1 MSQIMA
7 CIDGSSASPAV
18 CDYAAWAASRTG
30 APLSLLHVLDRKQFP
45 SEKNFTG
52 RISLGG
58 SQKLLEEMAELD
70 ARRSRMAL
78 EQGRLMLEAAQQRV
92 AETGFSLSTTRQRHG
107 DLVDT
112 LAGMESEI
120 RILVMGRQGEE
131 GEEGDSVGA
140 QIGNNVERV
149 IRTLHKPILLA
160 PASFRSPQRILLAYD
175 GSETTRKGLALIAGS
190 PLFQGLDCHLV
201 TVGEDNPRNRNLL
214 EEATNPLRGA
224 GLAVQASLLHG
235 NVETALRSYQRDND
249 IDMIV
254 MGAFGHSA
262 LRQFFVGS
270 TTSSLLRHADV
281 PLLISR

>member
-45 SEKNFTG
+45 SERNFTG

-92 AETGFSLSTTRQRHG
+92 AETGFSRSTTRQRHG

-112 LAGMESEI
+112 LADMESEI
-120 RILVMGRQGEE
+120 RILVMGRQGED
-131 GEEGDSVGA
+131 GDSVGA
-140 QIGNNVERV
+140 HVGNNVERV
-149 IRTLHKPILLA
+149 IRTLHKPILLT
-160 PASFRSPQRILLAYD
+160 PASFRAPRRILLAYD

-201 TVGEDNPRNRNLL
+201 TVGEDNARHRNLL
-214 EEATNPLRGA
+214 EEATNQLRGV
-224 GLAVQASLLHG
+224 GLAVQASLLQG
-235 NVETALRSYQRDND
+235 NVETALRSYQRDNN

-270 TTSSLLRHADV
+270 TTSSLLRHAEV
-281 PLLISR
+281 PLLVSR

>member
-92 AETGFSLSTTRQRHG
+92 AETGFSQSTTRQRHG

-112 LAGMESEI
+112 LADMEGEI
-120 RILVMGRQGEE
+120 RILVMGRQGED
-131 GEEGDSVGA
+131 GDSVGA
-140 QIGNNVERV
+140 HVGNNVERV
-149 IRTLHKPILLA
+149 IRTLHKPILLT
-160 PASFRSPQRILLAYD
+160 PASFRAPRRILMAYD
-175 GSETTRKGLALIAGS
+175 GSETTRKGLALIASS
-190 PLFQGLDCHLV
+190 PLFMGLDCHLV
-201 TVGEDNPRNRNLL
+201 TVGEDNARNRNLL
-214 EEATNPLRGA
+214 EEATNQLRGA
-224 GLAVQASLLHG
+224 GLSVQASLLQGH
-235 NVETALRSYQRDND
+235 VDSALRSYQRDND

-270 TTSSLLRHADV
+270 TTSSLLRSAEV
-281 PLLISR
+281 PLLVSR

>member
-30 APLSLLHVLDRKQFP
+30 AALTLLHVLDRKQFP
-45 SEKNFTG
+45 SERNYSG
-52 RISLGG
+52 HIGLGG
-58 SQKLLEEMAELD
+58 SQKLLEQMAELD
-70 ARRSRMAL
+70 AQRSRMAL
-78 EQGRLMLEAAQQRV
+78 EQGRLMLDAAQQRV
-92 AETGFSLSTTRQRHG
+92 AEAGVTESSTRQRHG

-112 LAGMESEI
+112 LAGLEGET

-131 GEEGDSVGA
+131 GDSVGA
-140 QIGNNVERV
+140 HVGNNVERV
-149 IRTLHKPILLA
+149 IRTLHKPILLT
-160 PASFRSPQRILLAYD
+160 PANFRTPQRILMAYD

-190 PLFQGLDCHLV
+190 PLFKGLDCHLV
-201 TVGEDNPRNRNLL
+201 TVGDNNARHRNLL
-214 EEATNPLRGA
+214 EEATNQLRGA
-224 GLAVQASLLHG
+224 GLSVQASLLQG
-235 NVETALRSYQRDND
+235 NVETVLRSYQRDND

-270 TTSSLLRHADV
+270 TTSSLLRHAEV
-281 PLLISR
+281 PLLVSR